1 MSKTF
6 EEKALEIAALMED
19 SKGQNVTVLDISQ
32 LNSWTDFFVI
42 VTVSSG
48 VQSQGMLKAV
58 KDYAKENDLEIH
70 LTHQKTEQGED
81 WNLIDLGSIVVHL
94 MSEEA
99 RNFYE
104 LEKLWHAG
112 KVLKGNI

>member
-58 KDYAKENDLEIH
+58 KDYAKENDLEIDEPIGQVFSAVAK
-70 LTHQKTEQGED
+70 L
-81 WNLIDLGSIVVHL
+81 LG
-94 MSEEA
+94 M
-99 RNFYE
+99 
-104 LEKLWHAG
+104 KL
-112 KVLKGNI
+112 